1 MGKIQI
7 KNIKFTKNLI
17 FLDTIEQNKENNLR
31 TIKFY

>member
-1 MGKIQI
+1 MGKIQTKSI
-7 KNIKFTKNLI
+7 KLTKNLI